1 MYNFSTCISD
11 KIAQGFQQKLNACS
25 QLLIYNIE
33 VDELFDGK
41 TLHNLNG
48 DELENYRNML
58 IMSGKKI
65 VIYSSSEPVENLE
78 YYKILFRKA
87 HLLNIKNINIKNIH
101 NSSHFRASENESCT
115 CGKKEIEEFAC
126 DLQRIARMGENY
138 GIRILL
144 ENQSGSEIAEDSQIT
159 NIFKLVKSEYLG
171 LVFNPLEFVKL
182 KKHPFFHV
190 FYNSKLK
197 NNIHFLRIS
206 DGLFVDGKPTLPGKG
221 NAELKEL
228 ASILL
233 SRSFNGCFS
242 FTPYLEQKDMD
253 SYRDVIEKFKIMLME
268 I

>member
-1 MYNFSTCISD
+1 MYNFSACISD
-11 KIAQGFQQKLNACS
+11 ETAQDFQQKLNACN

-33 VDELFDGK
+33 IDELFDGK
-41 TLHNLNG
+41 NLYDLNG
-48 DELENYRNML
+48 DELENYRNIL

-65 VIYSSSEPVENLE
+65 EIYSTSEPVEHFD

-87 HLLNIKNINIKNIH
+87 HLLNIKNIKIKNIH
-101 NSSHFRASENESCT
+101 NCSHWEASENELGT
-115 CGKKEIEEFAC
+115 CSKKGIEEFAL
-126 DLQRIARMGENY
+126 DLQKIVGIGESY
-138 GIRILL
+138 GIRVLL

-197 NNIHFLRIS
+197 NNIHFLRVN
-206 DGLFVDGKPTLPGKG
+206 DGLFTDGKPMLPGIG
-221 NAELKEL
+221 NGELKEL

-242 FTPYLEQKDMD
+242 FTPYLGQNDLD
-253 SYRDVIEKFKIMLME
+253 SYRDIIERFKKILME